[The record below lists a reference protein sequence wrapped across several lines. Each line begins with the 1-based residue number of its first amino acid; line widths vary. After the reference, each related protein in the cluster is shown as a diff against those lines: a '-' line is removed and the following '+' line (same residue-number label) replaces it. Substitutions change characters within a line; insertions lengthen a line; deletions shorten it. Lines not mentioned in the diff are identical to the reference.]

1 MSQQQQRDV
10 DGNDGERCHQH
21 SPNHFPFYQLSN
33 DDDDDED
40 VTKFNDVDDG
50 VSTIF

>member
-33 DDDDDED
+33 DDED